1 MATCVCGEWSKKTGK
16 YGWTKWLLR
25 QWRFETDK
33 ESSSFVCLFVRSSS
47 FLCSSLLCLHFYVDS
62 SIPQEW
68 LGWGFFQSMCA
79 CVRRWHEYFFPD
91 CTFTYPILSLSLYL
105 QLLLVEVRGS
115 GIWRLDARFVENLP
129 PCVAKEMMPFFAGHV
144 TWACTA
150 ITLLW
155 LGIYARCYAAHA
167 TLHRGSGPL
176 GEAPFLSHVCAQ
188 SVRPGFGML
197 S

>member
-16 YGWTKWLLR
+16 YGWTEWLLR
-25 QWRFETDK
+25 QWRLETDK
-33 ESSSFVCLFVRSSS
+33 ESSSFVCSFVRSKN
-47 FLCSSLLCLHFYVDS
+47 FFVLVSSLPVFYVDS

-68 LGWGFFQSMCA
+68 LEWGFFQSMCA
-79 CVRRWHEYFFPD
+79 CVRRWHEYFFPV
-91 CTFTYPILSLSLYL
+91 CTFAYPIRSLSR
-105 QLLLVEVRGS
+105 QLLLVEVRES
-115 GIWRLDARFVENLP
+115 GIWRLDARCVENLAP
-129 PCVAKEMMPFFAGHV
+129 YIAKEMMPFFAGHV

-167 TLHRGSGPL
+167 TLQRGSGPL

-188 SVRPGFGML
+188 SVRPGFAML
-197 S
+197 T